1 MLFRSGE
8 SALEVKLQPIFAPYG
23 SALSIAFCAHQG
35 QVDCRVSSP
44 SGELDF
50 AKLDEIAAAC
60 ARLLGEDFVCFGHDN
75 LARVCADLLRAN
87 EKTLAVAEA
96 ATGGLLAHAF
106 SDLCGACKFFAG
118 GVVCCSKDS
127 KMILLGVPECLMLQH
142 GVASPECSVAMA
154 TGVAEA
160 LQADYGLAITGFA
173 SATAGTGGNPVG
185 AIHVA
190 LHTPHGSWSR
200 QLSYP
205 GPRATVKQRSVNAA
219 LDWLRRELIRAGRT
233 QAAPSRPGIPG

>member
-1 MLFRSGE
+1 M
-8 SALEVKLQPIFAPYG
+8 
-23 SALSIAFCAHQG
+23 C
-35 QVDCRVSSP
+35 SSD
-44 SGELDF
+44 L
-50 AKLDEIAAAC
+50 
-60 ARLLGEDFVCFGHDN
+60 EDFVCFGHDN

-154 TGVAEA
+154 TGEAPLSVEEAEP
-160 LQADYGLAITGFA
+160 LQAYF
-173 SATAGTGGNPVG
+173 
-185 AIHVA
+185 
-190 LHTPHGSWSR
+190 
-200 QLSYP
+200 
-205 GPRATVKQRSVNAA
+205 
-219 LDWLRRELIRAGRT
+219 
-233 QAAPSRPGIPG
+233 